1 MGRTAAKSASTVA
14 KATTKSPAKKLPSA
28 SKAKA
33 KAVALVAAG
42 APPAAKAKAKRA
54 VAKAASPLAPA
65 AGGAD
70 GEKKRNFRGPR
81 EIIASKSAWQ
91 SAFKKLA
98 KELGGRLSS
107 DGNLIVEGAIKHW
120 LIRLAPLLASAD
132 KTKTI
137 TISSLK
143 TAIFSQTVACGGN
156 TAKVLEIFKAADAA
170 VESYQQNKAAAKAA
184 NDTAAAE

>member
-1 MGRTAAKSASTVA
+1 MGRTAAKSATVA
-14 KATTKSPAKKLPSA
+14 KANTKSPAKKLPTA
-28 SKAKA
+28 SKAKAKA

-54 VAKAASPLAPA
+54 IASPLAPA
-65 AGGAD
+65 AD

-120 LIRLAPLLASAD
+120 LIRLAPLLVSAD
-132 KTKTI
+132 KSKTI

-170 VESYQQNKAAAKAA
+170 VESYQKNKAAAKAA